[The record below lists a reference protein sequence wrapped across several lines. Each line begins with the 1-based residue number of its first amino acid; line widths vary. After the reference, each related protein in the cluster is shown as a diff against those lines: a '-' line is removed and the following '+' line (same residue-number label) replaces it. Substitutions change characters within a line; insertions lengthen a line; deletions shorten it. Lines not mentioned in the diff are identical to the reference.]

1 MTETSKPGRPKRTV
15 FIDGLILDA
24 FIGCY
29 DYEQGAAQPVRIDLE
44 LDVVEPDDPFADSLE
59 DVVCYNRLT
68 QGIKAIIAEGH
79 IKLVETLAERIAAL
93 AIGHRLVLSARVKV
107 SKPDAVPEARGAGV
121 EIERIKPTA

>member
-1 MTETSKPGRPKRTV
+1 MALTANPDRPKRSV
-15 FIDGLILDA
+15 FIDGLIVEA

-29 DYEQGAAQPVRIDLE
+29 DYEQGVAQPVRIDVE
-44 LDVVEPDDPFADSLE
+44 LDVVEPDDPLADSLE

-93 AIGHRLVLSARVKV
+93 ATDHRLVLAARVRV
-107 SKPDAVPEARGAGV
+107 TKPDAVPEARGAGV
-121 EIERIKPTA
+121 EIERIKPNA